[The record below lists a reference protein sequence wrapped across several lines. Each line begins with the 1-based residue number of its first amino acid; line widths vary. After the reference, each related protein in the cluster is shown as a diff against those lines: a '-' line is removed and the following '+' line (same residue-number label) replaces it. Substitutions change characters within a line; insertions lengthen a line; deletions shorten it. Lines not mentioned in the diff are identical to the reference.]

1 MSERLTCEV
10 LIVGGGMSGL
20 TLGLGLARAGL
31 DCVLVDREDPKA
43 LAAAGR
49 DARASALARASK
61 QALEALGLWPGLA
74 PAAQPILAIRVSDGQ
89 VGRPAGARFLHCDRS
104 DLDGTPLGYLV
115 ENHITRRALAGAAEK
130 TAGLRVLA
138 PAALAEAALA
148 PADRGGVKHGGAR
161 VRASLADGRAV
172 EAGLVVAADGAR
184 SPLRQAAGIAV
195 RAWAYPQSGI
205 VCTLAHERP
214 HGGVAFEHFLPS
226 GPFAVLPLVDGPAP
240 GPAGNGTVPGAGTP
254 LHRSSIV
261 WTERHDLARHMMAV
275 GPERFAAEAERRFGP
290 ALGGLALL
298 GKRWIYP
305 LRFGLADRMVAP
317 RLALLGDAAHSIHP
331 IADQGLNLGL
341 RDAAALTEVLTEAK
355 RLGQDLG
362 SMAVLRRYERWRRAD
377 NTALALAMDGLN
389 RLFSNDLG
397 PLRLARDLGLA
408 AVGRLP
414 AAKRLFM
421 RQAMGLVG
429 DLPPL
434 LEGRPR

>member
-10 LIVGGGMSGL
+10 LIVGGGLSGL

-31 DCVLVDREDPKA
+31 DCVLVEREDPKA

-49 DARASALARASK
+49 DGRASALARASK

-89 VGRPAGARFLHCDRS
+89 VGRPPAARFLHCDRT

-115 ENHITRRALAGAAEK
+115 ENHMTRR
-130 TAGLRVLA
+130 
-138 PAALAEAALA
+138 
-148 PADRGGVKHGGAR
+148 AR
-161 VRASLADGRAV
+161 VRASLADGRAI

-195 RAWAYPQSGI
+195 RTWAYPQSGI

-240 GPAGNGTVPGAGTP
+240 GPAGKGTVPGAAGTP

-261 WTERHDLARHMMAV
+261 WTERHDLARHMMTV

-290 ALGGLALL
+290 ALGGLALS

-331 IADQGLNLGL
+331 IAGQGLNLGL
-341 RDAAALTEVLTEAK
+341 RDVAALTEGLTEAK

-421 RQAMGLVG
+421 RHAMGLVG

-434 LEGRPR
+434 LQGRPR

>member
-1 MSERLTCEV
+1 M
-10 LIVGGGMSGL
+10 
-20 TLGLGLARAGL
+20 
-31 DCVLVDREDPKA
+31 
-43 LAAAGR
+43 
-49 DARASALARASK
+49 
-61 QALEALGLWPGLA
+61 
-74 PAAQPILAIRVSDGQ
+74 
-89 VGRPAGARFLHCDRS
+89 
-104 DLDGTPLGYLV
+104 
-115 ENHITRRALAGAAEK
+115 TRRALAGAAEK

-138 PAALAEAALA
+138 PAALAEADLA
-148 PADRGGVKHGGAR
+148 PADRGGVRHGGAR
-161 VRASLADGRAV
+161 VRASLADGRAI

-195 RAWAYPQSGI
+195 RTWACPQSGI
-205 VCTLAHERP
+205 VCALAHERP

-240 GPAGNGTVPGAGTP
+240 GAAGTP

-261 WTERHDLARHMMAV
+261 WTERHDLARHMMTV

-290 ALGGLALL
+290 ALGGLALS

-331 IADQGLNLGL
+331 IAGQGLNLGL
-341 RDAAALTEVLTEAK
+341 RDVAALTEVLTEAK

-421 RQAMGLVG
+421 RHAMGLVG

-434 LEGRPR
+434 LEGWPR